1 VRTRSD
7 ADSECS
13 KRPVSASSVEC
24 EPGGWNVAATRK
36 SEARLSESDASQVI
50 ALLKDVDSVELK
62 LTVPEDAHRS
72 TVAALDMDPL
82 NAQIRRVFFFDTPDL
97 SLNRHGLVVRAQ
109 RIQRKG
115 EDSVVKLRP
124 VEP

>member
-50 ALLKDVDSVELK
+50 ALLNDVDSVELK
-62 LTVPEDAHRS
+62 L
-72 TVAALDMDPL
+72 
-82 NAQIRRVFFFDTPDL
+82 RRARAIV
-97 SLNRHGLVVRAQ
+97 SLCQHANT
-109 RIQRKG
+109 
-115 EDSVVKLRP
+115 D
-124 VEP
+124 

>member
-1 VRTRSD
+1 M
-7 ADSECS
+7 
-13 KRPVSASSVEC
+13 
-24 EPGGWNVAATRK
+24 AATRK

-62 LTVPEDAHRS
+62 LTV
-72 TVAALDMDPL
+72 
-82 NAQIRRVFFFDTPDL
+82 RRVFFFDTPDL
-97 SLNRHGLVVRAQ
+97 SLNRHGLVVRAK